1 MTKLKHTAG
10 RHWTAVSG
18 AVSAH
23 ALTSFA
29 VSLSTADNHW
39 QLAWAIQ
46 IINRAPNLENLE
58 IRNVCASLYMDEV
71 TGSPHIDWSQL
82 PNLRTLS
89 LSSRNLANEVPLMD
103 IVNILAQVPTL
114 ETFKCNNIG
123 VYDTFAWI
131 SSARSDEDFL
141 DFTREWPPRRALPLL
156 HTLKICSR
164 LLDVLPLHV
173 IFLHLFSMP
182 RLE

>member
-103 IVNILAQVPTL
+103 IVNILA
-114 ETFKCNNIG
+114 
-123 VYDTFAWI
+123 
-131 SSARSDEDFL
+131 
-141 DFTREWPPRRALPLL
+141 
-156 HTLKICSR
+156 
-164 LLDVLPLHV
+164 
-173 IFLHLFSMP
+173 
-182 RLE
+182 